1 MQTLKSAYTP
11 TQSRLWA
18 LASWLAAKVLHIAA
32 VGHRLLRHRLLFMY
46 STRFQWK
53 VMDDADQ
60 DSGRACKCEARECAG
75 VGENTLFKESDGPQ
89 ADGPASLK

>member
-1 MQTLKSAYTP
+1 
-11 TQSRLWA
+11 
-18 LASWLAAKVLHIAA
+18 
-32 VGHRLLRHRLLFMY
+32 MY